1 MKKYLVLCAGLC
13 LALSFTSCKSSDKAY
28 RQAYDKAKQQSAIQD
43 PYETPVVQQVQTVTP
58 VQTQTQPVTQTQV
71 VDNYDNVSVR
81 RESVTLVSGNGL
93 QDYSVVVGSMTVFA
107 NAEGLQQRLKNGGYG
122 NAQIVKA
129 IVNGTTWY
137 RVIAST
143 FATKAEAARSRDAIL
158 GTEFNEI
165 NVSACQGFFPSTTDV
180 NVPDWQS
187 PILCS

>member
-158 GTEFNEI
+158 GTEFNRDRDAWLLY
-165 NVSACQGFFPSTTDV
+165 NVK
-180 NVPDWQS
+180 
-187 PILCS
+187 